1 MMTFSLYIETNA
13 INRWDNGRQ
22 KHVGGYNRCPETKRF
37 TKSKQIR
44 EVTKSD
50 FSNDVNSCIRFLLIF
65 VSKLIIFGLTRRYG
79 HLTYFDY
86 FDQYRCWIISIITR
100 SENAAHSYKFI
111 SFITRRLLELT
122 LKRFVFAPFF
132 PLLSSLTYC
141 IHIEQRLYTTEIP
154 RYLTVG

>member
-1 MMTFSLYIETNA
+1 M
-13 INRWDNGRQ
+13 Q
-22 KHVGGYNRCPETKRF
+22 
-37 TKSKQIR
+37 
-44 EVTKSD
+44 EVTIAVLKRKDLLRVSRLEGSQSD

-100 SENAAHSYKFI
+100 SENAAHSHKFI

-122 LKRFVFAPFF
+122 LKRFFFAPFF
-132 PLLSSLTYC
+132 PLLNSLTYC
-141 IHIEQRLYTTEIP
+141 IHIEQRLYTTKIP
-154 RYLTVG
+154 RYLTVGQFFCVRNAFLFQN